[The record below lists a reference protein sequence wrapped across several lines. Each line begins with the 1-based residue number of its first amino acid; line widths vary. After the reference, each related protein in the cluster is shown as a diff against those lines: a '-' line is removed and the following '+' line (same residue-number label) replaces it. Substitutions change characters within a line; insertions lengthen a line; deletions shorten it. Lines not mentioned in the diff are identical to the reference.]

1 MTRPTPPFPFPLS
14 PKAAAPCAPPEQE
27 ASEMTA
33 ATDDTL
39 AASGGAPAP
48 CRALGR
54 PLVTRWAD
62 DHLTVALDD
71 HPIQR
76 WRLLGEGSDATLT
89 FDGAPDTAASI
100 TTVEIQRLAALAALD
115 AAFVRADGPATLR
128 LLAPDALAEAL
139 RRDGVAVEDAGGGL
153 WASVGMLFQ
162 RSDLWLLAAG
172 SGGYPQTHV
181 LSNGRYHPRRPPKP
195 QGTLY
200 ARHIPWLGQTLSF
213 RVADP
218 ARDLE
223 RFHRWQN
230 DPRVAAFWQETGDL
244 DHHRAYLDAQTSDPH
259 TMPLIASLDG
269 APFGYF
275 EVYWAK
281 ENRIGAYYDAQDYDR
296 GWHVLIGEEHVRG
309 RAYVSAWLPSLVHFM
324 FLDDP
329 RTQRIVGE
337 PRADHHQQI
346 RNLDRSGFAKVKE
359 FDFPHKR
366 AMLVMLL
373 RERYCADRLWVPRA
387 DPVPSSAAASRQ
399 GG

>member
-1 MTRPTPPFPFPLS
+1 
-14 PKAAAPCAPPEQE
+14 
-27 ASEMTA
+27 MTA
-33 ATDDTL
+33 VSDTL
-39 AASGGAPAP
+39 TASGGVPVP

-54 PLVTRWAD
+54 PLCTLWDGAD
-62 DHLTVALDD
+62 LTVRLDGEVW
-71 HPIQR
+71 QR
-76 WRLLGEGSDATLT
+76 WRLS
-89 FDGAPDTAASI
+89 DGAGAAGL
-100 TTVEIQRLAALAALD
+100 TLVEDAVPVADGDEFRRLAAFAALD
-115 AAFVRADGPATLR
+115 AAFIRADDPAALR
-128 LLAPDALAEAL
+128 LTAPDRLAEAL
-139 RRDGVAVEDAGGGL
+139 RLDGVVVEDGGGTL
-153 WASVGMLFQ
+153 LAMAATLYQ
-162 RSDLWLLAAG
+162 RADLWLLGAG
-172 SGGYPQTHV
+172 SGGYPQSHIV
-181 LSNGRYHPRRPPKP
+181 SNGRYHPRRPPKP

-200 ARHIPWLGQTLSF
+200 ARHIPWLEQTLSF
-213 RVADP
+213 RIADIGM
-218 ARDLE
+218 DLE

-230 DPRVAAFWQETGDL
+230 DPRVAFFWQEEGDPAK
-244 DHHRAYLDAQTSDPH
+244 HRAYLEAQLADPH

-269 APFGYF
+269 VPFGYF

-281 ENRIGAYYDAQDYDR
+281 ENRIGAFYDVQDYDR

-373 RERYCADRLWVPRA
+373 RERYFADRLWVPRA
-387 DPVPSSAAASRQ
+387 DPAATKQ

>member
-1 MTRPTPPFPFPLS
+1 
-14 PKAAAPCAPPEQE
+14 
-27 ASEMTA
+27 MTA
-33 ATDDTL
+33 ATDDTLAADTL

-62 DHLTVALDD
+62 DRLTVTLDD
-71 HPIQR
+71 HAIQR
-76 WRLLGEGSDATLT
+76 WRLLGDGSDATLT
-89 FDGAPDTAASI
+89 FDGAPDTAVSIATASI
-100 TTVEIQRLAALAALD
+100 TTAEVQRLAALAALD
-115 AAFVRADGPATLR
+115 AAFARADTPSRLR
-128 LLAPDALAEAL
+128 LLAPDALAETL
-139 RRDGVAVEDAGGGL
+139 RGDGVAVEDAGGGL
-153 WASVGMLFQ
+153 WALAGALFQ
-162 RSDLWLLAAG
+162 RSDLWLLTAG

-218 ARDLE
+218 VRDLE

-230 DPRVAAFWQETGDL
+230 DPRVAAFWQESGDL

-281 ENRIGAYYDAQDYDR
+281 ENRIGAYYDAQDHDR

-324 FLDDP
+324 FLDDS

-373 RERYCADRLWVPRA
+373 RERYFADRLWVPRA
-387 DPVPSSAAASRQ
+387 DPAPAITAAAATAPRQ